1 MPLQTRAGSG
11 MSLQPELTLP
21 PPFTP
26 VRLREMGDAFA
37 HANALASEK
46 GAGTLV
52 HVGRFDLAEFALV
65 LEPEEPLRTARRALY
80 AGMVALVDALAA
92 VAQPETAIDI
102 HWPDA
107 ILVNGGLVGGARLAW
122 PQGASEDDVPPWLVF
137 GAMIR
142 TASMANTDPGLNPS
156 ITALDEEGFTDTMTS
171 HLVESFARNFM
182 VAVDAWQ
189 ESGFGAVAKRYIE
202 RLPREQGLRREIDDN
217 GDLLVRRMASTD
229 VERNALLPQLRE
241 PAWYDSVNKEPR
253 I

>member
-1 MPLQTRAGSG
+1 MPLQSRTGSG

-37 HANALASEK
+37 HANALASEQ

-80 AGMVALVDALAA
+80 AGIVALVDALAA

-102 HWPDA
+102 AWPDA

-137 GAMIR
+137 GAMLR

-156 ITALDEEGFTDTMTS
+156 ITALDEEGFTDTMTN

-189 ESGFGAVAKRYIE
+189 ETGFGAVAKRYIE
-202 RLPREQGLRREIDDN
+202 RLPREKGLRREIEDN
-217 GDLLVRRMASTD
+217 GDLLLRRMASTD